1 MDRSRLL
8 ALIILC
14 AGALMAIIDETIV
27 AVSLPAIQRDLGFTQ
42 PGLAWVTSA
51 YLIAFGGLLLL
62 FGRLGDLLGRKRV
75 FLAGL
80 AVFTA
85 ASAVCGLAWSA
96 PMLLVARFVQ
106 GAGAAALTA
115 VVLGMIATLFPEPRE
130 RAKAI
135 GAFSFVQAS
144 GGTIGMLSGGLI
156 TQAASWHWIFAV
168 NVPIGVAALGFAG
181 WLLPAEPGTR
191 TARTDAPGAVLVTA
205 ALMTL
210 VYTITNIERYGW
222 ASAHTAGFGGLALVL
237 LAGFVVRQAK
247 AENPLLPPRLFRS
260 RMLSG
265 ANIVLFLLV
274 ASMFGF
280 MFTTVL
286 YLRQVAGLSAQATG
300 TAMIP
305 PAATIAVVSL
315 GLSAK
320 LNTRF
325 GERPVLLVGLALLV
339 PGLGLLGRVPVDA
352 VYPVDVLPAQLL
364 LGVGFGMAMPA
375 LMAQGMSDATPQD
388 AGLASGLFNTTQQV
402 GAALG
407 LATTAVVSASRT
419 ESLRSSGAEP
429 SVALLGGYHAAY
441 LTGTGVVA
449 AALLAASAA
458 LRFPTGAKLPNPTR
472 SPKRVVL
479 TLLERRYP

>member
-8 ALIILC
+8 ALIVLC
-14 AGALMAIIDETIV
+14 AGALMAIVDETIV
-27 AVSLPAIQRDLGFTQ
+27 AVSLPAIQRDLGFT
-42 PGLAWVTSA
+42 PSGLAWVTSA

-62 FGRLGDLLGRKRV
+62 FGRLGDIVGRKRV
-75 FLAGL
+75 FLGGL

-85 ASAVCGLAWSA
+85 ASALCGFAWSA
-96 PMLLVARFVQ
+96 PVLLAARFVQ
-106 GAGAAALTA
+106 GVGAAALTA
-115 VVLGMIATLFPEPRE
+115 VVLGMIATLFPEPGE

-144 GGTIGMLSGGLI
+144 GGTIGSLSGGLI

-168 NVPIGVAALGFAG
+168 NVPIGVAALGFAVR
-181 WLLPAEPGTR
+181 LLPREPGTR
-191 TARTDAPGAVLVTA
+191 TARADVPGAVLVTA

-210 VYTITNIERYGW
+210 VYTITNVERYGW
-222 ASAHTAGFGGLALVL
+222 ASTHTAGFGVVALVL

-247 AENPLLPPRLFRS
+247 AENPLLPLRLFRS

-265 ANIVLFLLV
+265 ANVVLFLLV

-286 YLRQVAGLSAQATG
+286 YLRQVAGLSAQSTG
-300 TAMIP
+300 IAMIP
-305 PAATIAVVSL
+305 PAATIAAVSL

-325 GERPVLLVGLALLV
+325 GERRVLLVGLALLV
-339 PGLGLLGRVPVDA
+339 LGLGLLGRVPVDA
-352 VYPVDVLPAQLL
+352 VYAVDVLPGLVV

-375 LMAQGMSDATPQD
+375 LMAQGMSDATPED

-402 GAALG
+402 GGALG
-407 LATTAVVSASRT
+407 LAVLAVLSATRT
-419 ESLRSSGAEP
+419 ELLRASGAEP
-429 SVALLGGYHAAY
+429 AVALLGGYHAAY
-441 LTGTGVVA
+441 LTGMGVVA
-449 AALLAASAA
+449 MALGVAAAT
-458 LRFPTGAKLPNPTR
+458 LRLPRSPSLPKPTR
-472 SPKRVVL
+472 SA
-479 TLLERRYP
+479 T

>member
-8 ALIILC
+8 ALIVLC
-14 AGALMAIIDETIV
+14 AGAFMAIVDETIV

-42 PGLAWVTSA
+42 SGLAWVTTS

-62 FGRLGDLLGRKRV
+62 FGRLGDILGRKRV

-80 AVFTA
+80 MVFTA
-85 ASAVCGLAWSA
+85 SSALCSLAWSA
-96 PMLLVARFVQ
+96 PVLLVARFVQ

-115 VVLGMIATLFPEPRE
+115 VVLGMIATLFPEPGE

-144 GGTIGMLSGGLI
+144 GGTIGSLSGGLI

-168 NVPIGVAALGFAG
+168 NVPIGVAALGLATR
-181 WLLPAEPGTR
+181 LLPPELGTR
-191 TARTDAPGAVLVTA
+191 AARTDVPGAVLVTA

-222 ASAHTAGFGGLALVL
+222 ASAHTGGFGAVALAL
-237 LAGFVVRQAK
+237 LAGFVVRQAR
-247 AENPLLPPRLFRS
+247 ARTPLLPLRLFRS

-265 ANIVLFLLV
+265 ANVVLFLLV

-286 YLRQVAGLSAQATG
+286 YLRQVVGLSPQATG
-300 TAMIP
+300 IAMVP
-305 PAATIAVVSL
+305 PAAAIAVVSL

-325 GERPVLLVGLALLV
+325 GERRVLLVGLTLLAS
-339 PGLGLLGRVPVDA
+339 GLGLLGRVPVHA
-352 VYPVDVLPAQLL
+352 VYQVDVLPGLL
-364 LGVGFGMAMPA
+364 VLGVGAGMAMPA
-375 LMAQGMSDATPQD
+375 LMAQGMSDATPRD

-402 GAALG
+402 GGALG
-407 LATTAVVSASRT
+407 LGVLAVLSATRT
-419 ESLRSSGAEP
+419 ESLRAAGAEP
-429 SVALLGGYHAAY
+429 AVALLGGYHAVY
-441 LTGTGVVA
+441 LTGMGVVVV
-449 AALLAASAA
+449 ALLVASAT
-458 LRFPTGAKLPNPTR
+458 LRLPNLAR
-472 SPKRVVL
+472 SAK
-479 TLLERRYP
+479 

>member
-1 MDRSRLL
+1 MNGSRLL

-14 AGALMAIIDETIV
+14 AGALMAIVDETIV

-42 PGLAWVTSA
+42 SGLAWVTSS

-62 FGRLGDLLGRKRV
+62 FGRLGDLLGRRRV

-80 AVFTA
+80 TVFTA

-96 PMLLVARFVQ
+96 PVLLVARFVQ

-115 VVLGMIATLFPEPRE
+115 VLLGMIVTLFPDPGE
-130 RAKAI
+130 RARAI

-144 GGTIGMLSGGLI
+144 GGTIGSLSGGLI

-168 NVPIGVAALGFAG
+168 NVPIGVAALGFAAR
-181 WLLPAEPGTR
+181 LLPREPGTR
-191 TARTDAPGAVLVTA
+191 TARTDVPGAALVTA

-222 ASAHTAGFGGLALVL
+222 ASTHTAGFGAGALVL
-237 LAGFVVRQAK
+237 FAGFVVRQAD
-247 AENPLLPPRLFRS
+247 AANALLPLRLFRS

-265 ANIVLFLLV
+265 ANAVLFLLV

-300 TAMIP
+300 LAMIP
-305 PAATIAVVSL
+305 PAAAIAAVSL

-325 GERPVLLVGLALLV
+325 GERRVLLAGLALLV

-352 VYPVDVLPAQLL
+352 VYAVDVLPAQVV

-375 LMAQGMSDATPQD
+375 LMAQGMSDATPED

-402 GAALG
+402 GGALG
-407 LATTAVVSASRT
+407 LAVLAVLSATRT
-419 ESLRSSGAEP
+419 QSLRESGAEP
-429 SVALLGGYHAAY
+429 AVALLGAWV
-441 LTGTGVVA
+441 L
-449 AALLAASAA
+449 SRRRCSW
-458 LRFPTGAKLPNPTR
+458 LR
-472 SPKRVVL
+472 
-479 TLLERRYP
+479 

>member
-8 ALIILC
+8 ALIVLC
-14 AGALMAIIDETIV
+14 AGALMAIVDETIV

-42 PGLAWVTSA
+42 SGLAWVTSA

-62 FGRLGDLLGRKRV
+62 FGRLGDILGRKRV

-85 ASAVCGLAWSA
+85 ASALCGLAWSA
-96 PMLLVARFVQ
+96 PVLLAARFVQ

-115 VVLGMIATLFPEPRE
+115 VVLGMIATLFPEPGE

-144 GGTIGMLSGGLI
+144 GGTIGSLSGGLI
-156 TQAASWHWIFAV
+156 TQAASWNWIFAV
-168 NVPIGVAALGFAG
+168 NVPIGLAAFGFAAR
-181 WLLPAEPGTR
+181 LLPREPGTR
-191 TARTDAPGAVLVTA
+191 TARTDVPGAVLVTA

-222 ASAHTAGFGGLALVL
+222 TSAHTAGFGAMALAL

-247 AENPLLPPRLFRS
+247 AENPLLPLRLFRS

-265 ANIVLFLLV
+265 ANVVLLLLV

-286 YLRQVAGLSAQATG
+286 YLRQVAGLSAQSTG
-300 TAMIP
+300 IAMIP

-325 GERPVLLVGLALLV
+325 GERRVLLVGLALLV
-339 PGLGLLGRVPVDA
+339 LGLGLLGRVPVDA
-352 VYPVDVLPAQLL
+352 VYAVDVLPALVV

-375 LMAQGMSDATPQD
+375 LMAQGMSDATPED

-402 GAALG
+402 GGALG
-407 LATTAVVSASRT
+407 LAVLAVLSATRT
-419 ESLRSSGAEP
+419 ESLRASGAEP
-429 SVALLGGYHAAY
+429 AVALLGGYHAAY
-441 LTGTGVVA
+441 LTGMVVVA
-449 AALLAASAA
+449 VAMLVASAT
-458 LRFPTGAKLPNPTR
+458 LRLPMSPEAPKLTRTAK
-472 SPKRVVL
+472 
-479 TLLERRYP
+479 